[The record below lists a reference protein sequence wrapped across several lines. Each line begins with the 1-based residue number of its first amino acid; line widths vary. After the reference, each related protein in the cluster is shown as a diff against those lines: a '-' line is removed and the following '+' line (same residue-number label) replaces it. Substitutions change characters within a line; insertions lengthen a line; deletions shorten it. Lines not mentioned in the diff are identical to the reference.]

1 MGKVED
7 ALRDLIQYHS
17 KHAAVEV
24 VGDMPSQLRSARK
37 GLRALQRAVEKL
49 SADVRLL
56 LEVRQREMAVPPAA
70 EEQMKKV
77 RFTKRTLKALR
88 QKFDLTQE
96 ELAKLL
102 EVSPVTVTAWE
113 TSKSRPRA
121 SNLAQIVTLRGMD
134 QAAVDR
140 GLERKPAPG
149 PVKPAQIK
157 RLRRKLGLTQ
167 ADTAR
172 LLDVSGAAVTS
183 WETGKTAPSRENR
196 IALAA
201 LRGQSRE
208 EADRKLGR
216 QAAAG
221 GPGGPSGADMPP
233 ANVKAI
239 RTALGLSQK
248 ELADKLGVSANSVSN
263 WETGRSRPR
272 RSTVRKLLD
281 LR

>member
-17 KHAAVEV
+17 KHAAVAV
-24 VGDMPSQLRSARK
+24 VGDMPSQVRSVRK
-37 GLRALQRAVEKL
+37 GLRALQRAVEKM
-49 SADVRLL
+49 SSDVRLL
-56 LEVRQREMAVPPAA
+56 LDVRQREMAVPPAA
-70 EEQMKKV
+70 EAQVEKV

-88 QKFDLTQE
+88 QRFDLTQE

-113 TSKSRPRA
+113 TAKSKPRA

-134 QAAVDR
+134 QAVVDKALGR
-140 GLERKPAPG
+140 QPAPG
-149 PVKPAQIK
+149 PMKPAQIK

-167 ADTAR
+167 ADFAR
-172 LLDVSGAAVTS
+172 LLDVSGAAVTA
-183 WETGKTAPSRENR
+183 WETGKTSPSRENR

-208 EADRKLGR
+208 ADRKLGR
-216 QAAAG
+216 HAAAG
-221 GPGGPSGADMPP
+221 RLGGESGADVSP
-233 ANVKAI
+233 ADVKAI
-239 RTALGLSQK
+239 RAALGLSQK
-248 ELADKLGVSANSVSN
+248 ELAAKLGVSTNSVSN